1 MGLPRNLRLL
11 LVTVIGAAGV
21 ASIAVLAT
29 SPLQPQIGGWV
40 GLAFWLLVCLIAG
53 ASPVK
58 VPGGTVISLTIA
70 PLLAAAVLGGP
81 FAAAVVGLLGVTEWR
96 EIRGLVSRRG
106 AGVPWYG
113 VLYNHSGVVLPLIA
127 ASLLHSTLSSPGID
141 ASVRSLVSFVA
152 AGLFY
157 FASNGALAAAAIA
170 AREERPFRAIYVSN
184 LKQFGVSMAGLT
196 PVAWLMAAMYVFAGP
211 IGVLPFALPLY
222 TTRVGYKK
230 IVEIRDMFTQTV
242 KALAGA
248 VDAKDPY
255 TAGHSVR
262 VQTIA
267 KELGAELGVSE
278 DDLEALEWGGL
289 LHDIGKIGVPDAVLL
304 KQGDLTRDERITM
317 NAHPVKGEEIIK
329 PVAKLAP
336 ELPVIRHHHEWYNGS
351 GYPDGLLGEE
361 IPWLARILHV
371 ADSFEAMTAAR
382 PYRMTPLSE
391 ETALNELRKWSGIQ
405 FDPKVVAAF
414 ERLIARRP
422 DWIHKESP
430 QPAPE
435 PPPLQVLGQR
445 GTGPQPA

>member
-1 MGLPRNLRLL
+1 L
-11 LVTVIGAAGV
+11 I
-21 ASIAVLAT
+21 
-29 SPLQPQIGGWV
+29 SP
-40 GLAFWLLVCLIAG
+40 A
-53 ASPVK
+53 
-58 VPGGTVISLTIA
+58 IA

-81 FAAAVVGLLGVTEWR
+81 FAAAVVGLIGVTEWR
-96 EIRGLVSRRG
+96 ELRGLLPGGRG
-106 AGVPWYG
+106 IPWYG
-113 VLYNHSGVVLPLIA
+113 SLYNHSSVVLPLIA
-127 ASLLHSTLSSPGID
+127 ASLLHSTINGPGID
-141 ASVRSLVSFVA
+141 ASLMCLVVFVA
-152 AGLFY
+152 VGVMY
-157 FASNGALAAAAIA
+157 FAGQGVLSAVAISL
-170 AREERPFRAIYVSN
+170 RENRPFRAIYVSN

-196 PVAWLMAAMYVFAGP
+196 PVAWLMAAMYVFAGW

-248 VDAKDPY
+248 VDAKDPF
-255 TAGHSVR
+255 TAGHSLR
-262 VQTIA
+262 VQVIA
-267 KELGAELGVSE
+267 KELGAELACSE

-317 NAHPVKGEEIIK
+317 NAHPVKGEEIIR

-351 GYPDGLLGEE
+351 GYPDGLVGED

-382 PYRMTPLSE
+382 PYRMTPLPQE
-391 ETALNELRKWSGIQ
+391 VALNELRKWSGIQ

-414 ERLIARRP
+414 ERLIARNP
-422 DWIHKESP
+422 DWARKEASRVE
-430 QPAPE
+430 PE
-435 PPPLQVLGQR
+435 PPQPTLPVLGQR
-445 GTGPQPA
+445 GTGAQPA